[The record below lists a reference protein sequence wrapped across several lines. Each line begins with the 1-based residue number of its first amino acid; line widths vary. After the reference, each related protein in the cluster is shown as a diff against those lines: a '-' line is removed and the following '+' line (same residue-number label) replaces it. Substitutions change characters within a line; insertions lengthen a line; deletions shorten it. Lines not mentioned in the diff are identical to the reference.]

1 MDLISLRAPIMA
13 PRGFSA
19 LARPPLIFSAPNQ
32 NRHQIGRLA
41 SKISRVR
48 IFAATKFHQ
57 HEISLQW
64 MRNFAKMTAKFRL
77 TKIRECFDEISW
89 RNFAKFRRIFT
100 RTMNDKH
107 QILFAFLLHR
117 SELCFFIRSNLSL
130 FRVPLL

>member
-1 MDLISLRAPIMA
+1 MDLISLRAPDHGSSRFLCPRA
-13 PRGFSA
+13 PAFN
-19 LARPPLIFSAPNQ
+19 IQPNQ

-41 SKISRVR
+41 SKISRER
-48 IFAATKFHQ
+48 IFAPTKFRQ

-64 MRNFAKMTAKFRL
+64 MRNFAKTTAKFRL

-89 RNFAKFRRIFT
+89 RNIAKFRRIFT

-107 QILFAFLLHR
+107 HILFAFLLHR